1 MDDSGIV
8 DLYFRR
14 SERAIQETD
23 AKYGGYCYQIANNI
37 LSNREDSKE
46 CVSDTYL
53 AAWHAIPPKRPAM
66 LSAFLGKIA
75 RHLAI
80 DRWRSRDAKK
90 RGGSEVC
97 LALEE
102 LEGCVADP
110 RTTEGIFDSRE
121 LSRAV
126 NRFLAGLPDT
136 ERSVFLCRYW
146 YLDSVKEIAAFF
158 GFSESKVASMLL
170 RLRKR
175 LRTQLEKEGLL

>member
-1 MDDSGIV
+1 MEDSGIV
-8 DLYFRR
+8 DLYFQR

-37 LSNREDSKE
+37 LSSPEDSQE
-46 CVSDTYL
+46 CVSDTYF
-53 AAWHAIPPKRPAM
+53 AAWHAIPPKRPGV
-66 LSAFLGKIA
+66 LSAFLGKIT

-80 DRWRSRDAKK
+80 DRWRSRDARK
-90 RGGSEVC
+90 RGGGEVL

-110 RTTEGIFDSRE
+110 RTTEEIVDSRE
-121 LSRAV
+121 LGRAV
-126 NRFLAGLPDT
+126 NTFLAGLPDT
-136 ERSVFLCRYW
+136 ERNVFLCRYW

-158 GFSESKVASMLL
+158 GFTESKVASMLL

-175 LRTQLEKEGLL
+175 LRVKLEKEGLL